1 MFEEIISFIKEL
13 YGNADFVPLHEPRFV
28 GNEKD
33 YVDRCIE
40 STFVSSVGEFVT
52 RFEKDVAQYTGSKFA
67 VATSN
72 GTSALHLALL
82 LAGVQ
87 PESEVLTQPL
97 TFIATANAI
106 HYCGAHPVFLDVD
119 SDTLGLSPEKLEH
132 FLRTQTH
139 QKADGTLINKNTQ
152 RKISACLPMHT
163 FGHPCRIDEIIE
175 VCNEFNLPMVED
187 AAEAMGSYYKNRH
200 AGTFGLLGVL
210 SFNGNKIITTGGGGM
225 ILTNDAALAQK
236 AKHLSTQ
243 AKVAHPYEYI
253 HDAVGFNYRMPNL
266 NAALGCAQLETLN
279 RFLDSKR
286 DIARRYKDF
295 FKDFPQ
301 VRFVDEPPEA
311 RSNYWLNAIVFI
323 TKEERDAFL
332 QMSNQAGVQT
342 RPAWRLINRLP
353 MYRKAFSDEL
363 TQAQELADRLVN
375 IPSSAIV

>member
-1 MFEEIISFIKEL
+1 MFEQIVSFIKEL

-28 GNEKD
+28 GNEKN

-175 VCNEFNLPMVED
+175 VCNEFNLPVVED

-225 ILTNDAALAQK
+225 ILTNDEALAQR

-301 VRFVDEPPEA
+301 VHFVDEPPHA
-311 RSNYWLNAIVFI
+311 RSNYWLNAIIF
-323 TKEERDAFL
+323 KKKKERDRFL
-332 QMSNQAGVQT
+332 ELSNKAGVQT
-342 RPAWRLINRLP
+342 RPAWRLINDLE
-353 MYRKAFSDEL
+353 MYRNEFVEEL
-363 TQAQELADRLVN
+363 KNARQIASRLVN

>member
-1 MFEEIISFIKEL
+1 MFETIISFIKEL
-13 YGNADFVPLHEPRFV
+13 YGNKDFVPLHEPRFV
-28 GNEKD
+28 GNEKA

-52 RFEKDVAQYTGSKFA
+52 RFEQDIANYTGSKYA

-72 GTSALHLALL
+72 GTSALHLSLL

-87 PESEVLTQPL
+87 PDTEVLTQPL
-97 TFIATANAI
+97 TFIATINAI
-106 HYCGAHPVFLDVD
+106 RYCGAHPVFLDID

-152 RKISACLPMHT
+152 RKITACVPMHT
-163 FGHPCRIDEIIE
+163 FGHPCRIDEIVQ
-175 VCNEFNLPMVED
+175 VCNEFGLPVVED
-187 AAEAMGSYYKNRH
+187 AAESMGSYYKDRH
-200 AGTFGLLGVL
+200 TGTFALLGVL

-225 ILTNDAALAQK
+225 ILTNDETLARK

-243 AKVAHPYEYI
+243 AKVPHPWEYV

-279 RFLDSKR
+279 RFLESKR
-286 DIARRYKDF
+286 EIALQYRSF

-301 VRFVDEPPEA
+301 LRFVEEPSQA
-311 RSNYWLNAIVFI
+311 RSNYWLNAVVFEK
-323 TKEERDAFL
+323 KEDRDKFL
-332 QMSNQAGVQT
+332 ELSNKAGVQT
-342 RPAWRLINRLP
+342 RPAWRLINELE
-353 MYRKAFSDEL
+353 MYREAFSADL
-363 TQAQELADRLVN
+363 TNAQNIAPRLVN
-375 IPSSAIV
+375 LPSSAIV

>member
-28 GNEKD
+28 GNEKK
-33 YVDRCIE
+33 YVEECIE

-52 RFEKDVAQYTGSKFA
+52 RFENEVAKYTGSKFA

-82 LAGVQ
+82 LAGVK
-87 PESEVLTQPL
+87 PKTEVLTQPL
-97 TFIATANAI
+97 TFIATINAI

-119 SDTLGLSPEKLEH
+119 PDTLGLSPEKLDH

-163 FGHPCRIDEIIE
+163 FGHPCRIDEIIQ
-175 VCNEFNLPMVED
+175 VCNEFNLPVVED

-225 ILTNDAALAQK
+225 IITDDEILAQK

-243 AKVAHPYEYI
+243 AKVPHPYEYV

-279 RFLDSKR
+279 RFLESKR

-301 VRFVDEPPEA
+301 FRFVDEPPQA
-311 RSNYWLNAIVFI
+311 RSNYWLNALIFKK
-323 TKEERDAFL
+323 KEERHRFL
-332 QMSNQAGVQT
+332 ELSNKAGVQT
-342 RPAWRLINRLP
+342 RPAWRLINDLE
-353 MYRKAFSDEL
+353 MYRNEFAEEL
-363 TQAQELADRLVN
+363 KNARQIAGKLVN

>member
-1 MFEEIISFIKEL
+1 MFETIISFIKEL
-13 YGNADFVPLHEPRFV
+13 YGNKDFVPLHEPRFV
-28 GNEKD
+28 GNEKA

-52 RFEKDVAQYTGSKFA
+52 RFEQDIANYTGSKYA

-72 GTSALHLALL
+72 GTSALHLSLL

-87 PESEVLTQPL
+87 PDTEVLTQPL
-97 TFIATANAI
+97 TFIATINAI
-106 HYCGAHPVFLDVD
+106 RYCGANPVFLDID

-152 RKISACLPMHT
+152 RKITACVPMHT
-163 FGHPCRIDEIIE
+163 FGHPCRIDEIVQ
-175 VCNEFNLPMVED
+175 VCNEFGLPVVED
-187 AAEAMGSYYKNRH
+187 AAESMGSYYKDRH
-200 AGTFGLLGVL
+200 TGTFALLGVL

-225 ILTNDAALAQK
+225 ILTNDEALARK

-243 AKVAHPYEYI
+243 AKVPHPWEYV

-279 RFLDSKR
+279 RFLESKR
-286 DIARRYKDF
+286 EIALQYRSF

-301 VRFVDEPPEA
+301 LRFVEEPLQA
-311 RSNYWLNAIVFI
+311 RSNYWLNAVIFEK
-323 TKEERDAFL
+323 KEDRDKFL
-332 QMSNQAGVQT
+332 ELSNKAGVQT
-342 RPAWRLINRLP
+342 RPAWRLINELE
-353 MYRKAFSDEL
+353 MYREAFSADL
-363 TQAQELADRLVN
+363 TNAQNIAPRLVN
-375 IPSSAIV
+375 LPSSAIV

>member
-1 MFEEIISFIKEL
+1 MFETIISFIKEL
-13 YGNADFVPLHEPRFV
+13 YGNKDFVPLHEPRFV
-28 GNEKD
+28 GNEKA

-52 RFEKDVAQYTGSKFA
+52 RFEQDIANYTGSKYA

-72 GTSALHLALL
+72 GTSALHLSLL

-87 PESEVLTQPL
+87 PDTEVLTQPL
-97 TFIATANAI
+97 TFIATINAI
-106 HYCGAHPVFLDVD
+106 RYCGAHPVFLDID

-152 RKISACLPMHT
+152 RKITACVPMHT
-163 FGHPCRIDEIIE
+163 FGHPCRVDEIVQ
-175 VCNEFNLPMVED
+175 VCNKFGLPVVED
-187 AAEAMGSYYKNRH
+187 AAESMGSYYKDRH
-200 AGTFGLLGVL
+200 TGTFALLGVL

-225 ILTNDAALAQK
+225 ILTNDETLARK

-243 AKVAHPYEYI
+243 AKVPHPWEYV

-279 RFLDSKR
+279 RFLESKR
-286 DIARRYKDF
+286 EIALQYRSF

-301 VRFVDEPPEA
+301 LRFVEEPSQA
-311 RSNYWLNAIVFI
+311 RSNYWLNAVVFEK
-323 TKEERDAFL
+323 KEDRDKFL
-332 QMSNQAGVQT
+332 ELSNKAGVQT
-342 RPAWRLINRLP
+342 RPAWRLINELE
-353 MYRKAFSDEL
+353 MYREAFSADL
-363 TQAQELADRLVN
+363 TNAQNIAPRLVN
-375 IPSSAIV
+375 LPSSAIV